1 MQVEPTQGL
10 LADLIRG
17 SELRAITTLI
27 LSNYVV
33 EMELGVLSE
42 EQDVTQRIRFD
53 VELHL
58 SGASAP
64 SEDEIDQVLDYD
76 FIKARIDAAV
86 GGPRF
91 NLLES
96 LVSDLLDSYVCPPEV
111 LGASVTATKLDIY
124 DGDAEIGCQMVRLRE

>member
-1 MQVEPTQGL
+1 M
-10 LADLIRG
+10 
-17 SELRAITTLI
+17 SK
-27 LSNYVV
+27 
-33 EMELGVLSE
+33 MELGVLPE
-42 EQDVTQRIRFD
+42 EQGVTQRIRFD

-86 GGPRF
+86 GAPRF

-111 LGASVTATKLDIY
+111 LGASVTATKLDVY